1 MVDLRWLL
9 LFGVVAQVGFVG
21 FVIQPFFEK
30 VTHHIPEF
38 AEAAKLCRA
47 NVENWKKVASG
58 EVEMAE
64 DGTLAEA
71 AAEAEAAAVES
82 TAAAEGGAAAAEPE
96 PAEAAP

>member
-64 DGTLAEA
+64 DGTLTEA
-71 AAEAEAAAVES
+71 AES
-82 TAAAEGGAAAAEPE
+82 TAAAEGGAAAAEAE
-96 PAEAAP
+96 PAAEAAP

>member
-1 MVDLRWLL
+1 M
-9 LFGVVAQVGFVG
+9 GFVG

-64 DGTLAEA
+64 DGTLTEA
-71 AAEAEAAAVES
+71 AAAAAEAAAVGS

-96 PAEAAP
+96 PAAEAAP

>member
-1 MVDLRWLL
+1 M
-9 LFGVVAQVGFVG
+9 GFVG

-64 DGTLAEA
+64 DGTLTEA
-71 AAEAEAAAVES
+71 AAAAAEAAAVES
-82 TAAAEGGAAAAEPE
+82 TAAAEGGAAAEPE
-96 PAEAAP
+96 PAAEAAP

>member
-1 MVDLRWLL
+1 MAA
-9 LFGVVAQVGFVG
+9 GVVAQVGFVG

-64 DGTLAEA
+64 DGTLTEA
-71 AAEAEAAAVES
+71 AAAEG
-82 TAAAEGGAAAAEPE
+82 TAAAEGGAAAAEAE
-96 PAEAAP
+96 PAAEAAP

>member
-1 MVDLRWLL
+1 M
-9 LFGVVAQVGFVG
+9 GFVG

-64 DGTLAEA
+64 DGTLTEA
-71 AAEAEAAAVES
+71 AAAAAAAEAAAVES
-82 TAAAEGGAAAAEPE
+82 TEAAEGGAAAAEPE
-96 PAEAAP
+96 PAAEAAP

>member
-1 MVDLRWLL
+1 M
-9 LFGVVAQVGFVG
+9 GFVG

-64 DGTLAEA
+64 DGTLTEA
-71 AAEAEAAAVES
+71 AAAAAATEAES

-96 PAEAAP
+96 PAAEAAP

>member
-1 MVDLRWLL
+1 M
-9 LFGVVAQVGFVG
+9 GFVG

-64 DGTLAEA
+64 DGTLTEA
-71 AAEAEAAAVES
+71 AAAAAAAEAAAVES
-82 TAAAEGGAAAAEPE
+82 TEAAEGGAAAEPE
-96 PAEAAP
+96 PAAEAAP

>member
-1 MVDLRWLL
+1 M
-9 LFGVVAQVGFVG
+9 VAQVGFVG

-64 DGTLAEA
+64 DGTLTEA
-71 AAEAEAAAVES
+71 AAAAAAEAAAVES
-82 TAAAEGGAAAAEPE
+82 TAAAEGGAAAEPE
-96 PAEAAP
+96 PAAEAAP

>member
-9 LFGVVAQVGFVG
+9 LIGVVAQVGFVG

-64 DGTLAEA
+64 DGTLTEA
-71 AAEAEAAAVES
+71 AES

-96 PAEAAP
+96 PAAEAAP

>member
-64 DGTLAEA
+64 DGTLTEA
-71 AAEAEAAAVES
+71 AES

-96 PAEAAP
+96 PAAEAAP

>member
-1 MVDLRWLL
+1 M
-9 LFGVVAQVGFVG
+9 GFVG

-64 DGTLAEA
+64 DGTLTEPA
-71 AAEAEAAAVES
+71 ES
-82 TAAAEGGAAAAEPE
+82 TAAATEAESTEAAEGGAAAAEPE
-96 PAEAAP
+96 PAAEAAT